1 MWCAQHIENNDAEK
15 LCSRYLIV
23 ADVYFIA
30 EWVSRC
36 QNCERFKTKARF
48 TGLQPLWDN
57 CVPGFRHCF
66 KQRRSEMLIFNKHFG
81 INIS

>member
-36 QNCERFKTKARF
+36 QNCERFKTKAR
-48 TGLQPLWDN
+48 
-57 CVPGFRHCF
+57 
-66 KQRRSEMLIFNKHFG
+66 
-81 INIS
+81 